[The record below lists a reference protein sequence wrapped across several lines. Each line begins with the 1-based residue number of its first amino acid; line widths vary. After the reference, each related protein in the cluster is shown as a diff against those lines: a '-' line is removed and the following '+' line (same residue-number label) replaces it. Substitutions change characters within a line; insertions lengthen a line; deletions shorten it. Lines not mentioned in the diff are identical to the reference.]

1 MSTVYCL
8 HTCWHIISI
17 VLYEQQTTL
26 FVSSSCMCVQSAL
39 CQIRPGC
46 PRSDHRTSQVAMK
59 LVQIERFML

>member
-39 CQIRPGC
+39 CQTMYVPVVPDQIIE
-46 PRSDHRTSQVAMK
+46 HRK
-59 LVQIERFML
+59 